1 MRVSINIAERVT
13 EVVAWRYSVKILPWE
28 IYKFSNGVLL
38 LVKFCEVFQEL
49 LFYRP
54 YLNSQLFSNTFANT
68 FSMVSTM
75 VVWLFGLFRICFSF
89 VCLSVLLF
97 LHISLLFFC
106 LLFWNSFVTSVWD
119 SCKASYVFHTFAF
132 QTRITAQKM
141 KFSIKGF
148 FGKCDQ
154 ICSFMRIWSHLL
166 KKSLMD
172 KFIVCA
178 VQCFSSASCF
188 VKQFLSSLYFFEKIF
203 YVFHES
209 TLQYLKK
216 NSRSNNS
223 F

>member
-1 MRVSINIAERVT
+1 MRVSINIAERFT

-166 KKSLMD
+166 KKSLMEN
-172 KFIVCA
+172 FIFCA
-178 VQCFSSASCF
+178 AYWECTNIRDGL
-188 VKQFLSSLYFFEKIF
+188 FLQI
-203 YVFHES
+203 
-209 TLQYLKK
+209 
-216 NSRSNNS
+216 
-223 F
+223 